1 MSSICQL
8 CKMLR
13 AESIVLLLVVS
24 FALSISALEIG
35 LSQNRNGTSSAAAK
49 NSSIL
54 NVMEKCNKTFQISA
68 GERHHSIGKRLFLIK
83 FSKFSSFDHALNLSK
98 LNTV

>member
-1 MSSICQL
+1 MSSICQF

-13 AESIVLLLVVS
+13 AESIVLFLVVS

-35 LSQNRNGTSSAAAK
+35 LSQNRNGTSPAAAR
-49 NSSIL
+49 NSSNL

-68 GERHHSIGKRLFLIK
+68 GEIHPKVEQILHSIGKRL
-83 FSKFSSFDHALNLSK
+83 
-98 LNTV
+98 